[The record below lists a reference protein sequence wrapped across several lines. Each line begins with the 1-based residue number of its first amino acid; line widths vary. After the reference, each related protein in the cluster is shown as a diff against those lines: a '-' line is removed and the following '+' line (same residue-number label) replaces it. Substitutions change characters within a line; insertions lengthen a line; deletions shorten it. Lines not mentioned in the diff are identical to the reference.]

1 VLCPVFFF
9 SFSAALRLGGEQE
22 LPWKLIPI
30 NIPDVRPWWTRVR
43 PTARYL
49 METEAHVYALAISAS
64 VLLAFFPFLTVMLSL
79 CRDVLHWNAAEKA
92 ISLALEDQ
100 FAGEIGKYVA
110 YHLDLGPW
118 YIPKLSYTSIF
129 LLLFTA
135 NGIFEPLE
143 VALNRAW
150 GVSVNR
156 SYLKNQA
163 ISLGLILACG
173 ALALLSLMLT
183 ALGGHFLS
191 GAKGIMADIGAF
203 SQHLFFKLA
212 AIPVSMFALFLV
224 YWLLPN
230 RKIEPARVA
239 PVAIVVGLVLEG
251 LKYLNMLF
259 ANVIH
264 QKLDREYKIF
274 EYSVTILL
282 WSFVA
287 SLVVLAG
294 AHWTARRDTID
305 PLS

>member
-1 VLCPVFFF
+1 M
-9 SFSAALRLGGEQE
+9 
-22 LPWKLIPI
+22 LPLNLP
-30 NIPDVRPWWTRVR
+30 NVRPWWARVR

-49 METEAHVYALAISAS
+49 AETEAHVYALAVSAS
-64 VLLAFFPFLTVMLSL
+64 VLLAFFPFLTVMVSL
-79 CRDVLHWNAAEKA
+79 CRDVLHWHAAEQA
-92 ISLALEDQ
+92 IYLAVNDF
-100 FAGEIGKYVA
+100 FAGPAGARIA
-110 YHLDLGPW
+110 YHLSLGEW
-118 YIPKLSYTSIF
+118 YIHKLTFTSMF

-150 GVSVNR
+150 GVTVNR

-183 ALGGHFLS
+183 ALGGQFLA
-191 GAKGIMADIGAF
+191 GATGIMAHIDAF
-203 SQHLFFKLA
+203 MQRLFFKLA

-239 PVAIVVGLVLEG
+239 PVAIVVGMILEL
-251 LKYLNMLF
+251 LKYLALLIWPYF
-259 ANVIH
+259 AD
-264 QKLDREYKIF
+264 KLKNEYNIF
-274 EYSVTILL
+274 QHSVTILL

-287 SLVVLAG
+287 SLIVLAG
-294 AHWTARRDTID
+294 AEWTARRDRAD